1 MRGLAVHPFLN
12 YEFFFRGTVGG
23 VVGGSVGVVPFSLS
37 VSDA

>member
-12 YEFFFRGTVGG
+12 YDFFFRGT
-23 VVGGSVGVVPFSLS
+23 VGGSVGVVPFSLS